1 MADRSLE
8 SRVPSPEPSP
18 EPRPEAPALH
28 IAREHQ
34 SAPAEHW
41 ADQEVAKAAEEIRG
55 GQFTPVAAEEDD
67 LLAIG
72 LQRGLAIK
80 DPSQLAGNEK
90 LALFEQTADS
100 VALAQHPRVQEMLV
114 RLEKEKND
122 ARSSQEM
129 LEKTAMLHEAN
140 QRAARKNLWDGQGR
154 WLGKEAEEMRMVNIL
169 SWQQWLRR
177 LTKVIGEGRVFVS
190 EGIRAGRK
198 NVLVPRPS
206 RILGPESRAGFDWFS
221 GPGTRDSGLY
231 EPVATIQPVN
241 PEWMV
246 MRFSEYGEPTCPK
259 YLGWRTPL
267 LSLIAQ
273 RIITEKEAH
282 RAFPLGSGPAADW
295 YRQQLFEL
303 RSREGVLA

>member
-8 SRVPSPEPSP
+8 CRVPSPEPSP

-241 PEWMV
+241 PEGMV
-246 MRFSEYGEPTCPK
+246 MRFSEYGEPPCPK
-259 YLGWRTPL
+259 YQGWRTPL

>member
-80 DPSQLAGNEK
+80 NPAQLAGNEK
-90 LALFEQTADS
+90 LALFEQ
-100 VALAQHPRVQEMLV
+100 
-114 RLEKEKND
+114 ND
-122 ARSSQEM
+122 AQSSQEM

>member
-122 ARSSQEM
+122 AQSSQEM

-190 EGIRAGRK
+190 EGIRAGRT

>member
-8 SRVPSPEPSP
+8 SRVPSP

-41 ADQEVAKAAEEIRG
+41 ADKEVAKAAEEIRG

-122 ARSSQEM
+122 AQSSQEM

-154 WLGKEAEEMRMVNIL
+154 WLGKAAEEMRIVNIL
-169 SWQQWLRR
+169 SWQQWLGR
-177 LTKVIGEGRVFVS
+177 LTKVIGEDRVFVS

-198 NVLVPRPS
+198 NVLVPKPS

-273 RIITEKEAH
+273 RIITEREAH

>member
-8 SRVPSPEPSP
+8 SRVPSP

-41 ADQEVAKAAEEIRG
+41 ADKEVAKAAEEIRG

-80 DPSQLAGNEK
+80 NPAQLAGNEK

-122 ARSSQEM
+122 AQSSQEM

-154 WLGKEAEEMRMVNIL
+154 WLGKAAEEMRIVNIL
-169 SWQQWLRR
+169 SWQQWLGR
-177 LTKVIGEGRVFVS
+177 LTKVIGEDRVFVS
-190 EGIRAGRK
+190 EGMRAGRK
-198 NVLVPRPS
+198 NVLVPKQGAGGRGQRLASPYSLIPDPS
-206 RILGPESRAGFDWFS
+206 P
-221 GPGTRDSGLY
+221 Y